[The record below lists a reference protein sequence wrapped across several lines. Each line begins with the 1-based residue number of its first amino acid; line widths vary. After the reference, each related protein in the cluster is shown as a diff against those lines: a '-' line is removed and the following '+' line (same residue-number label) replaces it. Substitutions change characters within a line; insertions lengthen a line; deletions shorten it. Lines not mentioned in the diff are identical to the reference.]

1 MAHFAKI
8 GVGNIIETVIVI
20 DNDIAVTEQA
30 GIDFIKTLYPKDQGV
45 YLETMFI

>member
-8 GVGNIIETVIVI
+8 GVGNIVETVIVV

-30 GIDFIKTLYPKDQGV
+30 GIDFIKTLYPNDPSVWKQC
-45 YLETMFI
+45 

>member
-8 GVGNIIETVIVI
+8 GVGNKVETVIVV

-30 GIDFIKTLYPKDQGV
+30 GIDFIKTLYPRYPSVWKQC
-45 YLETMFI
+45 